1 MMTTPELRKLLL
13 QELSTEHDLLKF
25 CLKWDISN
33 LSDYN
38 ISLTGGSETVKDE
51 LPLETSTPAGYNS
64 PRTRKTHHS
73 DFG

>member
-38 ISLTGGSETVKDE
+38 ISLTGDSETVKDE

>member
-25 CLKWDISN
+25 CLKWDITSIA
-33 LSDYN
+33 DYN

-51 LPLETSTPAGYNS
+51 LPLKTSTPVGYNS
-64 PRTRKTHHS
+64 PRTRKNHHS

>member
-1 MMTTPELRKLLL
+1 MTTPELRKLLL

-25 CLKWDISN
+25 CLKWDINN

-51 LPLETSTPAGYNS
+51 LPLKTSTPVGYNS
-64 PRTRKTHHS
+64 PRTRKNHHS

>member
-1 MMTTPELRKLLL
+1 MTTPELRKLLL

-25 CLKWDISN
+25 CLKWDINN

-38 ISLTGGSETVKDE
+38 ISLTGGSETAKDD

>member
-25 CLKWDISN
+25 CLKWDINN

-51 LPLETSTPAGYNS
+51 LPLKTSTPVGYNS
-64 PRTRKTHHS
+64 PRTRKNHHS